1 MRGLSTFSLLF
12 LLVVFPGMSFAQD
25 TGQATKVNL
34 SHVRFDVTGTGFSVL
49 SSPQTL
55 GMLRG
60 SGGFTMHLADE
71 PFLLYEGSG
80 QSRVLIGG
88 VVQSKLT
95 IDLHGA
101 IGFGFAD
108 VGLMLPVVPVM
119 VWGGDPTGGTFPVQY
134 GDVGG
139 VGDLTVVPKV
149 RFLDASKKG
158 VGLGLQLPVSFPTG
172 HATRYLGDGG
182 VTFSV
187 DLLAELRKGP
197 VRALFNF
204 APVHFRPRFEY
215 GDVVRHVGL
224 KWGTGIGVQF
234 VESVGAR
241 VESWGTYGYM
251 GGVDAGF
258 TGEWSASLV
267 LQPSPNVVF
276 ELGGGG
282 GIAGFAVPK
291 LRAFAGL
298 RLTSPERGDKDKDG
312 ILDSKDQCPDAAED
326 FDSWD
331 DADGCPDPDN
341 DGDGFPDA
349 SDACPGNAEN
359 PGVGDDSDGCPDA
372 APEPE
377 AAPEEAP
384 EADSEADPAGAG
396 SSAGESSEQDAAPP
410 ADSEESV
417 PPSE

>member
-1 MRGLSTFSLLF
+1 MRGLSTFSFVF
-12 LLVVFPGMSFAQD
+12 LLLALPGVSSAQD
-25 TGQATKVNL
+25 ASAVNL

-55 GMLRG
+55 RMLQG

-71 PFLLYEGSG
+71 PFVLYEGSG
-80 QSRVLIGG
+80 ESRVQVGG
-88 VVQSKLT
+88 VIQAQLT
-95 IDLHGA
+95 LDLHGA
-101 IGFGFAD
+101 IGFGFVD
-108 VGLMLPVVPVM
+108 VGLVLPVSPVM
-119 VWGGDPTGGTFPVQY
+119 VWGGDPTGGRFPVQY

-139 VGDLTVVPKV
+139 VGDLVVVPKV
-149 RFLDASKKG
+149 RFLDAEKKG

-172 HATRYLGDGG
+172 HAARYLGDGG
-182 VTFSV
+182 VTFAV

-204 APVHFRPRFEY
+204 APVHVRPRFEY

-224 KWGTGIGVQF
+224 KWGAGVGVKF
-234 VESVGAR
+234 AETIGAR
-241 VESWGTYGYM
+241 VESWGTYGYL
-251 GGVDAGF
+251 GGANDGF

-267 LQPSPNVVF
+267 LQPVENVAF

-282 GIAGFAVPK
+282 GIAGFGVPK

-298 RLTSPERGDKDKDG
+298 RLTSPERSDKDGDG
-312 ILDSKDQCPDAAED
+312 ILDSKDVCPDSAED

-341 DGDGFPDA
+341 DGDGFPDV
-349 SDACPGNAEN
+349 SDDCPGNAEN

-372 APEPE
+372 VPEPE
-377 AAPEEAP
+377 PAPEVEAEP
-384 EADSEADPAGAG
+384 EPEPASDEASETEAGA
-396 SSAGESSEQDAAPP
+396 P
-410 ADSEESV
+410 ADSEESAL
-417 PPSE
+417 PSE